1 MEKWTHSKLGKE
13 YTGCI
18 LSPCLFNFYA
28 EFFFVFLFVCLF
40 LLSLKRTPV
49 VFFLAKLLQLC
60 PTLQAC
66 GPQPARLLCP
76 WDSPGENTGGG
87 RHALLQGSFPTQ
99 GSNPCL
105 QHLLHRQEDSLPGAP
120 PGLSG
125 LHKVGLR
132 GSQESRLFRNDW
144 SEFQPVCIE
153 CFSLVYDRPF
163 FSIFSLLQGYSG
175 VLGPQVL
182 SVFLCCTYSLSK
194 NSANHTETFFV
205 SWPFNTM
212 ITSYL
217 RHFNVWNNSVWLK
230 ALCSPRIIT
239 SQGFYIR
246 LPDILNTHPICC

>member
-1 MEKWTHSKLGKE
+1 MKLNIFSCACRQSVCLLWRNI
-13 YTGCI
+13 Y
-18 LSPCLFNFYA
+18 LSPLPIFHL
-28 EFFFVFLFVCLF
+28 VVCLF

-132 GSQESRLFRNDW
+132 GSQESRLFRND
-144 SEFQPVCIE
+144 
-153 CFSLVYDRPF
+153 
-163 FSIFSLLQGYSG
+163 
-175 VLGPQVL
+175 
-182 SVFLCCTYSLSK
+182 
-194 NSANHTETFFV
+194 
-205 SWPFNTM
+205 
-212 ITSYL
+212 
-217 RHFNVWNNSVWLK
+217 
-230 ALCSPRIIT
+230 
-239 SQGFYIR
+239 
-246 LPDILNTHPICC
+246 